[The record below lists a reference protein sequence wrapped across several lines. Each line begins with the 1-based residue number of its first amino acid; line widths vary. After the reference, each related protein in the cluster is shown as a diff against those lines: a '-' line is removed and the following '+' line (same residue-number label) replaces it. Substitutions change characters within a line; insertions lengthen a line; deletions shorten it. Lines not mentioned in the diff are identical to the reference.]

1 MLYGTE
7 CWACLLEIIADQPM
21 FSIQGRATDDY
32 FPFFVG
38 DFPDETEIQNKCVR
52 SESSSHEESVMGV
65 PTHYQTDGSYLYL
78 LTPATSP
85 PSAEKVNRWLSSDE
99 KDDVPPTLPQG
110 PQENHENHEER
121 NHFCTDRTGIGQR
134 EGDAVKFQLN
144 SECAQD
150 NSQIS
155 GPDGRS
161 KPTPLKSNWIQGP
174 CKCWR
179 RPTADIVK
187 HRESRGDLQPD
198 PRFDVIDFISLAI
211 QNDSDPIVEVHV
223 LLLSKAEGS
232 QRCYFFYEEKYL
244 FDHFTKIVCSLDPD
258 VLMERAS
265 HLGIGLLN
273 KISRA
278 PSESKMEAE
287 DLEILEKAIQD
298 KIIPEAV
305 IANSVVR
312 EDPVIE
318 DEWGRTHASGVHV
331 CGRIILNIWWLIC
344 GEVKLNMYTVEA
356 VALAVLRR
364 KVPYISNKVLA
375 KWFSSGPGQARY
387 RCIEYVNERA
397 KLSLEIM
404 NQLDMIN
411 RTSEL
416 AHVFGSQY
424 CVESMFLRLAHA
436 QNYVAISPGSKQVAS
451 QPAMEYLPLVMEPES
466 GLYSLY
472 PSMIIAYNLCYST
485 LSSFSPDPHDLHILK
500 DQILL
505 TPNGVMY
512 VPKKVRKGVLPRLL
526 DEILSTRIMV
536 KQAMKKLSASQQ
548 VLHSIFN
555 ATQLALKLISNVYG
569 YTAAGF
575 SGRMPCAEI
584 ADIIVQCGR
593 STLEKAISYVNA
605 HDKWKEKVIYGD
617 TDRYQSISYDEL
629 DENYNQFFLIMH
641 HDTS

>member
-1 MLYGTE
+1 MGANATTVSAVLNNERSGVQKLGRDSVSSELRHSPPEFICPDDEDDRASKDASSLY
-7 CWACLLEIIADQPM
+7 D
-21 FSIQGRATDDY
+21 GRATDDY

-65 PTHYQTDGSYLYL
+65 PTHYQTDDSYLYL

-110 PQENHENHEER
+110 PQENHENHEEER

-134 EGDAVKFQLN
+134 EGDAVKVQLN

-187 HRESRGDLQPD
+187 HRESRGDLRPD
-198 PRFDVIDFISLAI
+198 PRFDAINFISLAI

-232 QRCYFFYEEKYL
+232 QRSLDGISGCKVLFFYEQKYL

-331 CGRIILNIWWLIC
+331 CGRIILNIWRLIC

-416 AHVFGSQY
+416 ARVFGIDFFFS
-424 CVESMFLRLAHA
+424 
-436 QNYVAISPGSKQVAS
+436 
-451 QPAMEYLPLVMEPES
+451 
-466 GLYSLY
+466 SL
-472 PSMIIAYNLCYST
+472 
-485 LSSFSPDPHDLHILK
+485 
-500 DQILL
+500 
-505 TPNGVMY
+505 
-512 VPKKVRKGVLPRLL
+512 
-526 DEILSTRIMV
+526 
-536 KQAMKKLSASQQ
+536 
-548 VLHSIFN
+548 
-555 ATQLALKLISNVYG
+555 
-569 YTAAGF
+569 
-575 SGRMPCAEI
+575 
-584 ADIIVQCGR
+584 
-593 STLEKAISYVNA
+593 
-605 HDKWKEKVIYGD
+605 
-617 TDRYQSISYDEL
+617 
-629 DENYNQFFLIMH
+629 
-641 HDTS
+641 